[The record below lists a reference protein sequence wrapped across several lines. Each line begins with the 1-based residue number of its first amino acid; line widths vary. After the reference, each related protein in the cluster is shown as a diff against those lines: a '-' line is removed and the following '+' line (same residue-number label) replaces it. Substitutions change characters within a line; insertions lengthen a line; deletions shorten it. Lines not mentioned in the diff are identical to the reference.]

1 MKTAPT
7 LHTERLI
14 LCSFTLEDALD
25 VQRLAGDPDVAST
38 TDAIEHP
45 YKDGTAE
52 AWIRWCQEE
61 FKTGKRLNFAI
72 TLRTNGTLIGTVSL
86 LFLTYQARE
95 SAELGYWIGKPYW
108 NCGYCTEAAKAAVAY
123 GLYHHDIELVYAY
136 YFKRNPASGRVL
148 EKIGMRFVKNIPK
161 DPERYF
167 FEDTIQYSILKCEF
181 IENEDRTAPAYRKIG
196 ASLAY
201 A

>member
-7 LHTERLI
+7 LHTERLM
-14 LCSFTLEDALD
+14 LRSFTPEDAVD

-61 FKTGKRLNFAI
+61 FRIGKRLNFAI
-72 TLRTNGTLIGTVSL
+72 TLRTDGTLIGTVSL
-86 LFLTYQARE
+86 LFLTYQTRK

-108 NCGYCTEAAKAAVAY
+108 NCGYTTEAAKAAITY
-123 GLYHHDIELVYAY
+123 GFHQHDIELVYAY

-148 EKIGMRFVKNIPK
+148 EKIGMRFVEDIPK

-167 FEDTIQYSILKCEF
+167 FEDTIQCRILKCEF
-181 IENEDRTAPAYRKIG
+181 MENEDRAALTYRKIDT
-196 ASLAY
+196 SLIY
-201 A
+201 T

>member
-1 MKTAPT
+1 MRTAPT
-7 LHTERLI
+7 LYTERLI
-14 LCSFTLEDALD
+14 LRSFSPEDAVD

-52 AWIRWCQEE
+52 KWLKWCEKE
-61 FKTGKRLNFAI
+61 FEKGKRVNFAI
-72 TLRTNGTLIGTVSL
+72 TLRTDGTLIGTVSL

-95 SAELGYWIGKPYW
+95 AAELGYWIGKSYW

-123 GLYHHDIELVYAY
+123 GFQAHSIDLAYAY

-148 EKIGMRFVKNIPK
+148 EKIGMRYVKYIRK
-161 DPERYF
+161 DPERDF
-167 FEDTIQYSILKCEF
+167 FEDTIQYRILKCEF
-181 IENEDRTAPAYRKIG
+181 IEK
-196 ASLAY
+196 
-201 A
+201 